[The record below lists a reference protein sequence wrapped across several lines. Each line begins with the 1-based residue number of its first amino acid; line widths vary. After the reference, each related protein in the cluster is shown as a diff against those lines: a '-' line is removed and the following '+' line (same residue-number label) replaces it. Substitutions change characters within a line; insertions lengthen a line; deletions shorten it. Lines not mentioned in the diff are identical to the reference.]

1 MTIVHTILRAAHAKG
16 THHYLALDALKQ
28 MTGADA
34 EAWERVFLKHIAVYV
49 EGSKAPDDTFKDFAN
64 HVLHPR
70 DGYWGGAPVKA
81 TEWYGDLVAA
91 LAKQDWQ
98 AAAYAAGVLSHYALD
113 PLMPLHTAQSEAENN
128 VHAAVEWSVNRSYAD
143 LAKMA
148 EIEYGHLKIEKPAG
162 DNWLAVLI
170 CQGADKATLHYET
183 LLTHYDIKRGVV
195 EPTEGLDYVGSRAV
209 ADMIAHAVRMFAVI
223 LEAAIAEAKVAPPEI
238 SLMGDV
244 VASVAAWPR
253 AKLLK
258 RARDAAE
265 RAEIEAMY
273 DELVKTGQVVQ
284 HLAPGEKEVRQRY
297 EAEVVANRAKV
308 EPSNV
313 FPLQPRA
320 KKSRAAAPAATTEQP
335 SAKVVDLKKQLP
347 VEPPRPAPPRVAEPV
362 VRIRKDL
369 VEQLKKET
377 QAAVDE
383 AEANRIETAEAVP
396 GVDAASVPPP
406 AAQPAVAV
414 APPPAPAPEP
424 AAAPEPVAQPAA
436 AAIAIEPATAALVAS
451 AEPSPLR
458 VVASAEREP
467 RTGSDRIHLKS
478 DDPVV
483 DAPSIGPKTA
493 ARLNEVGIDTV
504 EDFLRA
510 HPIAL
515 AARLEQPHITPEIV
529 TAWQD
534 QTRLVMAVPGLRGTH
549 AQLLVGAGYTTVEAL
564 AKCDEATLCADVL
577 RYAVTPSGQRI
588 LRDGRPPDI
597 ERIKAWGEAARATK
611 AA

>member
-1 MTIVHTILRAAHAKG
+1 MTIVHTILRATHAKG
-16 THHYLALDALKQ
+16 THHYLALDALKHMQ
-28 MTGADA
+28 GADA

-128 VHAAVEWSVNRSYAD
+128 VHAAIEWSVNRSYAD

-148 EIEYGHLKIEKPAG
+148 EVEYGHLKISRPDG

-183 LLTHYDIKRGVV
+183 LLTHYDLKRGVV
-195 EPTEGLDYVGSRAV
+195 EPREGLDYVASRAV
-209 ADMIAHAVRMFAVI
+209 ADMIAHAVRMFAVV
-223 LEAAIAEAKVAPPEI
+223 LEAAIVEAKVAPPEI

-284 HLAPGEKEVRQRY
+284 HLAPGEKEVRARY
-297 EAEVVANRAKV
+297 EAEVVAKREKIEA
-308 EPSNV
+308 SNV

-320 KKSRAAAPAATTEQP
+320 RKPRSAAPVVAAEHATAE
-335 SAKVVDLKKQLP
+335 VVDLRKQVP
-347 VEPPRPAPPRVAEPV
+347 IEPPRPAPPRVAEPA

-383 AEANRIETAEAVP
+383 AEANRIETVEA
-396 GVDAASVPPP
+396 
-406 AAQPAVAV
+406 
-414 APPPAPAPEP
+414 PAPAPTPEP
-424 AAAPEPVAQPAA
+424 AAAPSPAVAGEPVARPAAAVAEPAVAEPAREQPAA
-436 AAIAIEPATAALVAS
+436 AVAALVAT
-451 AEPSPLR
+451 ATPSPLR
-458 VVASAEREP
+458 VVAGTQSNAADRRAD
-467 RTGSDRIHLKS
+467 RTYLKS

-515 AARLEQPHITPEIV
+515 AARLEMAHITPEIV

-534 QTRLVMAVPGLRGTH
+534 QAKLVCAVPGLRGTH
-549 AQLLVGAGYTTVEAL
+549 AQLLVGAGYATVDAL
-564 AKCDEATLCADVL
+564 TGGDEATLCADVL
-577 RYAVTPSGQRI
+577 RYALTPSGQRI
-588 LRDGRPPDI
+588 LRDGPPPDI
-597 ERIKAWGEAARATK
+597 EKIKTWITAARAAR